1 MNEPEIEL
9 VRAAKRGSR
18 EAAGELFDR
27 YWDEARRVARAVCG
41 RETLVDEVAQEAMV
55 QAFASI
61 RDFRGDGPLGAWLR
75 RIVVTRGLNALRFER
90 RFVPLE
96 DAASLADL
104 GGLPLPDPALRRAVA
119 SLPTD
124 QQVALRLRYG
134 LDLSPPEIAG
144 ALGVALGTVNSRLA
158 RALAALRVH
167 LEVAD
172 V

>member
-9 VRAAKRGSR
+9 VRAAKGGSR

-27 YWDEARRVARAVCG
+27 HWDEARRVARAVCG

-55 QAFASI
+55 QAFATI
-61 RDFRGDGPLGAWLR
+61 RDYRGDGPFGAWLR
-75 RIVVTRGLNALRFER
+75 RIVVTRGLNALRSER
-90 RFVPLE
+90 RLAPLE
-96 DAASLADL
+96 EAASLAGRDDL
-104 GGLPLPDPALRRAVA
+104 PFPDPALRRSVA
-119 SLPTD
+119 SLPAD

-134 LDLSPPEIAG
+134 LDLSPPEIA
-144 ALGVALGTVNSRLA
+144 AAIGVALGTVNSRLA
-158 RALAALRVH
+158 RALAALRAH